1 MRIICMAMAR
11 DRAVIVE
18 GIVCSLID
26 VEKVKQQNQ
35 SV

>member
-1 MRIICMAMAR
+1 MIMAR
-11 DRAVIVE
+11 DWVVIVE
-18 GIVCSLID
+18 GVVCSLID